1 MVGSEMKER
10 NKVWEEDG
18 NMAKNS
24 MMTLITFLRV
34 FFFLNNV
41 MGADTRHFDG
51 LLSDKT
57 NKLVFGCICLL
68 ELIVNYV
75 QCFHITFKLI

>member
-1 MVGSEMKER
+1 MGRGRQYGKKQYDDSHYFF
-10 NKVWEEDG
+10 
-18 NMAKNS
+18 AS
-24 MMTLITFLRV
+24 
-34 FFFLNNV
+34 FFLYNV

-57 NKLVFGCICLL
+57 NKLVFGGICLL

-75 QCFHITFKLI
+75 QGVH

>member
-10 NKVWEEDG
+10 NKVWEEDD

-34 FFFLNNV
+34 FFLYNV

-57 NKLVFGCICLL
+57 NKLVFGGICLL

-75 QCFHITFKLI
+75 QGVH

>member
-34 FFFLNNV
+34 FFLNNV
-41 MGADTRHFDG
+41 MDILMGCCPIKR
-51 LLSDKT
+51 T
-57 NKLVFGCICLL
+57 NWYLDVFA
-68 ELIVNYV
+68 Y
-75 QCFHITFKLI
+75 